1 MIAEPIYGHIRRTIP
16 QILQLLHEAY
26 GHMSLSQLFH
36 LKANWQA
43 QRWQPDENLIT
54 FMFNFQ
60 TGLTFLQQHQYAPP
74 PGEVVNIL
82 QNAIDHVPALA
93 NPAKAMFF
101 QQHPQIAEQ
110 TVANLMTIL
119 TQVYHTQYQKTT
131 AASHNETVNQ
141 VTQDNQSING
151 LQGFIAATTQEI
163 QQAQLSHAQI
173 RQLQSAVMKTIQ
185 EFKLRSLPPEKT
197 DRKQTQNRRPNNQQ
211 QNYLV
216 DGTLPP
222 DRCPYHPQ
230 SKTHTWD
237 TCRCNPKN
245 KKET

>member
-1 MIAEPIYGHIRRTIP
+1 MRQDVLPKPVQPVFGDNANTFKIYTNAIAAFNQQDEALRSTKAKIIQSLDNPAQHVIAEPIYGHIRRTIP

-93 NPAKAMFF
+93 NPAKEMFF

-110 TVANLMTIL
+110 WPI
-119 TQVYHTQYQKTT
+119 
-131 AASHNETVNQ
+131 
-141 VTQDNQSING
+141 
-151 LQGFIAATTQEI
+151 
-163 QQAQLSHAQI
+163 
-173 RQLQSAVMKTIQ
+173 
-185 EFKLRSLPPEKT
+185 
-197 DRKQTQNRRPNNQQ
+197 
-211 QNYLV
+211 
-216 DGTLPP
+216 
-222 DRCPYHPQ
+222 
-230 SKTHTWD
+230 
-237 TCRCNPKN
+237 
-245 KKET
+245 